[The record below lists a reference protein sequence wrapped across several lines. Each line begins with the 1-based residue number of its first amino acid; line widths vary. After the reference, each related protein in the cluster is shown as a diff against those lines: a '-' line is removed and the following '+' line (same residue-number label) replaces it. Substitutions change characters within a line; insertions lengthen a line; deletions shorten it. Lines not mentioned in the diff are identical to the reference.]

1 MDVHM
6 EDPRPLKRVKV
17 EESEATPLD
26 NHKSDSNS
34 SDRMKELEVGIHTW
48 VEESRSV
55 LYGLLK
61 KRYTD
66 FLVNEILLDGTV
78 AHLRDLR
85 PKQNRDEGIVQ
96 SRTLVGAPEGGGDES
111 NHKASSSDKAME
123 PSTGVPTG
131 EAPPTSSSRNPI
143 TQSEGQPPSKVT
155 EVSEEDRAKLVGY
168 FSEEVVEELIS
179 LYQSILLNPG
189 KKSRDHPTV
198 RTPFTSD
205 RSIRSMIHGDIRRIF
220 QSKIDSSTD
229 KDGILVLT
237 GASKGP
243 GVRGEQNPKGR
254 GEPNRISWKER
265 GGDYVHFNLYKEN
278 KDTME
283 VISFLS
289 RQLKMTPK
297 SFNFA
302 GTKDRR
308 GVTVQRVSA
317 YRLDAGRLAGLNR
330 SLRYAAVGD
339 YKYEKHGLELGDLNG
354 NEFAITLREC
364 SVGDDWQ
371 SLSENQKIETTQ
383 EYLSQSLN
391 RLRNQG
397 FLNYYGLQRF
407 GSFMNR
413 TDTVGL
419 KILQGDFQGAVD
431 AILQFSPVAL
441 EAAQSAADTH
451 TLVGQDDRA
460 RADAINHWRMTGR
473 TNETLDR
480 LPRKFSAETALI
492 RHLGRQRNDF
502 IGALLSIQRNL
513 RLMYVH
519 AYQSLVFNLAV
530 SERWRRFGDRVV
542 EGDLVLVHEHPEK
555 DAQPQAAQSVDADG
569 EVVIEPLGEDRAGD
583 RDDMFERARS
593 MSASEAE
600 SGQYSIFDI
609 VLPLPGFDVEY
620 PPNALGEW
628 YKTFMAS
635 AQGGGLDP
643 YNMRRK
649 QKDFS
654 LSGGYRKILA
664 RIGES
669 YDVQVHSYCDE
680 DKQFVKTDMD
690 LIKESEPENGSTET
704 AATKPEEHSASTSPV
719 EKPAKIAAVLK
730 FQLGSS
736 QYATMALRDLSKG
749 GIQAYKAEFI
759 GGR

>member
-1 MDVHM
+1 
-6 EDPRPLKRVKV
+6 
-17 EESEATPLD
+17 
-26 NHKSDSNS
+26 
-34 SDRMKELEVGIHTW
+34 
-48 VEESRSV
+48 
-55 LYGLLK
+55 
-61 KRYTD
+61 
-66 FLVNEILLDGTV
+66 
-78 AHLRDLR
+78 
-85 PKQNRDEGIVQ
+85 
-96 SRTLVGAPEGGGDES
+96 
-111 NHKASSSDKAME
+111 
-123 PSTGVPTG
+123 
-131 EAPPTSSSRNPI
+131 
-143 TQSEGQPPSKVT
+143 
-155 EVSEEDRAKLVGY
+155 
-168 FSEEVVEELIS
+168 
-179 LYQSILLNPG
+179 
-189 KKSRDHPTV
+189 
-198 RTPFTSD
+198 
-205 RSIRSMIHGDIRRIF
+205 MIHGDIRRIF

-229 KDGILVLT
+229 KDGMLVLT
-237 GASKGP
+237 GASKAP
-243 GVRGEQNPKGR
+243 RGRGDQNPKRR
-254 GEPNRISWKER
+254 GEPNRLSWKER
-265 GGDYVHFNLYKEN
+265 GGDHIHFNLYKEN

-297 SFNFA
+297 GFSFA

-317 YRLDAGRLAGLNR
+317 YRLDASRLAGLNR
-330 SLRYAAVGD
+330 SLKYAAVGD
-339 YKYEKHGLELGDLNG
+339 YKYEKHGLELGELSG

-364 SVGDDWQ
+364 RVGDDWDK
-371 SLSENQKIETTQ
+371 LSESEKITTARQ
-383 EYLSQSLN
+383 YLSQSLH
-391 RLRNQG
+391 RLHNKG

-441 EAAQSAADTH
+441 EAAKSAADTP

-460 RADAINHWRMTGR
+460 RADAINHWRTTGR

-492 RHLGRQRNDF
+492 RHLGRTRNDY

-530 SERWRRFGDRVV
+530 SERWERFGNRIV
-542 EGDLVLVHEHPEK
+542 EGDLVLVHEHKEK
-555 DAQPQAAQSVDADG
+555 EAQPEINQSVDADG
-569 EVVIEPLGEDRAGD
+569 EVIIEPLGEDRAGD
-583 RDDMFERARS
+583 REDMFERARPI
-593 MSASEAE
+593 SASEAE
-600 SGQYSIFDI
+600 NGQYSIFDV

-620 PPNALGEW
+620 PANALGEW

-635 AQGGGLDP
+635 EQGGGLDP

-649 QKDFS
+649 HKDFS
-654 LSGGYRKILA
+654 LSGGYRKMLA

-669 YDVQVHSYCDE
+669 YDVQVHSYRDE

-690 LIKESEPENGSTET
+690 LIQQSKSENGGAEAAAAKPEDDSADAT
-704 AATKPEEHSASTSPV
+704 AAEGT
-719 EKPAKIAAVLK
+719 AKIATVLK

-749 GIQAYKAEFI
+749 GIQAYKAEFM

>member
-1 MDVHM
+1 M
-6 EDPRPLKRVKV
+6 
-17 EESEATPLD
+17 
-26 NHKSDSNS
+26 
-34 SDRMKELEVGIHTW
+34 
-48 VEESRSV
+48 
-55 LYGLLK
+55 
-61 KRYTD
+61 
-66 FLVNEILLDGTV
+66 
-78 AHLRDLR
+78 
-85 PKQNRDEGIVQ
+85 
-96 SRTLVGAPEGGGDES
+96 
-111 NHKASSSDKAME
+111 
-123 PSTGVPTG
+123 
-131 EAPPTSSSRNPI
+131 
-143 TQSEGQPPSKVT
+143 
-155 EVSEEDRAKLVGY
+155 SEEDRTKLVGY
-168 FSEEVVEELIS
+168 FNEKVVEELIF
-179 LYQSILLNPG
+179 LYDAILRAPH
-189 KKSRDHPTV
+189 KKPREHPAV

-237 GASKGP
+237 SASKAPQG
-243 GVRGEQNPKGR
+243 RGDQNPKR
-254 GEPNRISWKER
+254 KGEPNRLSWKER
-265 GGDYVHFNLYKEN
+265 GGDHLHFNLYKEN

-283 VISFLS
+283 VISYLS
-289 RQLKMTPK
+289 RMLKMTPK

-308 GVTVQRVSA
+308 GATVQRASA
-317 YRLDAGRLAGLNR
+317 YRLEAGRLAGMNR
-330 SLRYAAVGD
+330 SLKSAAVGD
-339 YKYEKHGLELGDLNG
+339 YKYEKHGLELGELNG
-354 NEFAITLREC
+354 NEFIITLREC
-364 SVGDDWQ
+364 HVGDDWEI
-371 SLSENQKIETTQ
+371 LSESEKITTSEQ
-383 EYLSQSLN
+383 YLSQSLN

-441 EAAQSAADTH
+441 EASKSAADTA
-451 TLVGQDDRA
+451 TLVGKDDRA
-460 RADAINHWRMTGR
+460 RADAINHWRTTGR

-492 RHLGRQRNDF
+492 RHLGRQRNDY

-530 SERWRRFGDRVV
+530 SERWKYFGNQVV
-542 EGDLVLVHEHPEK
+542 EGDLVLVHEHKEKVSQPEVN
-555 DAQPQAAQSVDADG
+555 QSVDADG
-569 EVVIEPLGEDRAGD
+569 EIIIEPEGEDRAGD
-583 RDDMFERARS
+583 REDMFERARPI
-593 MSASEAE
+593 SASEAE

-620 PPNALGEW
+620 PGNAIGEW

-635 AQGGGLDP
+635 EQGGGLDP

-654 LSGGYRKILA
+654 LSGSYRKMLA
-664 RIGES
+664 RIGAS
-669 YDVQVHSYCDE
+669 HDVQIHSYREE

-690 LIKESEPENGSTET
+690 LIKESKPENGSAEAAVAKPDDDDVMDAVT
-704 AATKPEEHSASTSPV
+704 AEGTV
-719 EKPAKIAAVLK
+719 KIAAVLK

-736 QYATMALRDLSKG
+736 QYATMALRDLSRG
-749 GIQAYKAEFI
+749 GIQAYKAEFM